1 MSPAALSLS
10 GIEKRFGGVQALAGV
25 ALEIRAGQVL
35 ALLGENGAGKSTAVK
50 IMTGVH
56 RPDAGQVRISGE
68 LAELASPEVARR
80 RGVAAVYQDA
90 LSFDDLSVAENLFM
104 GHLITRTSGWV
115 PRRGGWLD
123 WKAMRS
129 RAEAVLQSLE
139 AEIDLD
145 TPLGALSVAQ
155 KHRVSIARALT
166 HDARVLIL
174 DEPTAALS
182 SREVDD
188 LFRIVRR
195 LAPGGTALLFISHKL
210 DEVFSI
216 ADRYTVFRDGR
227 HVADGLIAEADEAS
241 LVRAMVGRAITQV
254 FPKAT
259 VEIGAPLLDVREL
272 GNDVE
277 FDGVSFTLHRGEVLG
292 FYGLV
297 GAGRTELMEAL
308 FGLTRPTRGEA
319 SIEGKAIGRSPG
331 ESIEHGLVL
340 VPEDRQRNGAFAALS
355 IRENVALPSLRRLGR
370 GPFLDEQAEER
381 LARQVA
387 ERLAIKHASLSQRLS
402 ELSGGNQQKV
412 VIGKWLATDPRVVIL
427 DEPTQGIDVGAKA
440 AVHTFIGELVA
451 RGVGVILVSSELQE
465 VMGVADRIAVMREGR
480 LVRLIDRPDFDAKG
494 IAASALGA
502 GHESTAPGAA
512 RGEAALGASA
522 PHPTEKENAAPRAS

>member
-1 MSPAALSLS
+1 LPSSSEVSAPLAFAASAPALSLV
-10 GIEKRFGGVQALAGV
+10 GVEKRFGGVQALAGV
-25 ALEIRAGQVL
+25 GLELRAGQVL

-56 RPDAGQVRISGE
+56 RPDAGEVCIGGE
-68 LAELASPEVARR
+68 AVALDSPEVARQ
-80 RGVAAVYQDA
+80 RGVAAVFQDA

-104 GHLITRTSGWV
+104 GHLPT
-115 PRRGGWLD
+115 RRGGWLD
-123 WKAMRS
+123 WRAMRT
-129 RAEAVLQSLE
+129 RAAAALRSLE
-139 AEIDLD
+139 ADLDLD

-188 LFRIVRR
+188 LFRIIRR
-195 LAPGGTALLFISHKL
+195 LAAAGTALLFISHKL
-210 DEVFSI
+210 DEVFAI

-227 HVADGLIAEADEAS
+227 HVADGRIAEADEAT

-254 FPKAT
+254 FPKTTA
-259 VEIGAPLLDVREL
+259 EIGAPLLEVSGLGRTGEL
-272 GNDVE
+272 D
-277 FDGVSFTLHRGEVLG
+277 DISFTLRRGEVLG

-297 GAGRTELMEAL
+297 GAGRTELMECL
-308 FGLTRPTRGEA
+308 FGLTRA
-319 SIEGKAIGRSPG
+319 SAGSATLEGRPVGRSPG
-331 ESIEHGLVL
+331 ESIESGLVL
-340 VPEDRQRNGAFAALS
+340 VPEDRPHHGVFAALS
-355 IRENVALPSLRRLGR
+355 IRENVALPSLDRLGR
-370 GPFLDEQAEER
+370 GLFLDERAEER
-381 LARQVA
+381 LAQQVA
-387 ERLAIKHASLSQRLS
+387 ERLAIKHASLAQSLA

-427 DEPTQGIDVGAKA
+427 DEPTQGVDVGAKA
-440 AVHTFIGELVA
+440 AVHGFIGELVA

-480 LVRLIDRPDFDAKG
+480 LVRVLERAEFDAKL
-494 IAASALGA
+494 IV
-502 GHESTAPGAA
+502 T
-512 RGEAALGASA
+512 AALGAADDDAALGARA
-522 PHPTEKENAAPRAS
+522 PVTTEKEDAAAVRAS